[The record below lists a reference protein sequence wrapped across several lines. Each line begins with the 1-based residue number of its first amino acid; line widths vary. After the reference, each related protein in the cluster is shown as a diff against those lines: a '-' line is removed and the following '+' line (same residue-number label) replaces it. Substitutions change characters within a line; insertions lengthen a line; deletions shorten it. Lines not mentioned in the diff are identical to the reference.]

1 MSHGVLTVG
10 VVAFFASGNVWYL
23 PAYVDLRAGRDRP
36 RSRRLAA
43 AAVLTGWGS
52 ATLTML
58 LLLVPVAPAAV
69 ALVAVAGTTAVVSLA
84 VQAWLRRG
92 KEQREVDACWSALF
106 PVRTAGPVGTGEDE
120 Q

>member
-1 MSHGVLTVG
+1 MSHGVLAVG
-10 VVAFFASGNVWYL
+10 VVVLFASGNVWYL
-23 PAYVDLRAGRDRP
+23 PAYIDLRAGQDRP

-52 ATLTML
+52 AALTML
-58 LLLVPVAPAAV
+58 LLLMPVDPSMV
-69 ALVAVAGTTAVVSLA
+69 ALLTVAGTTAVVSLS

-92 KEQREVDACWSALF
+92 LEQREEEARWSALF
-106 PVRTAGPVGTGEDE
+106 PVRTAGQVGTTEDE